1 MDKTAM
7 KNYSR
12 LSVARQRHSKS
23 VFVLEEVGI
32 CRESGLIQSTGGNQ
46 ERGG

>member
-12 LSVARQRHSKS
+12 LSVARQRRSKS